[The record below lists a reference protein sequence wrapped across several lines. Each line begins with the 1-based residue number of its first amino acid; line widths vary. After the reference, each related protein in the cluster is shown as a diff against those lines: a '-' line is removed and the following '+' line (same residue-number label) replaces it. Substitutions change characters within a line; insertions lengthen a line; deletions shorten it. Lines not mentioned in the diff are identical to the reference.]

1 MLPKWNFTRGCRSRC
16 ATVKIDWEV
25 VLALAVLSAL
35 IALAVLVFFVGISNA
50 ETCLTLDVQP
60 NQVLG
65 NYDGD
70 TFTISLGALGHAIVR
85 VEGVDTPERNKK
97 QAGWKEA
104 KEFTAQW
111 LAAGPF
117 QLNTCLVLTLG
128 RIVGNPSRDGITLA
142 SALLAAGHVKP
153 H

>member
-1 MLPKWNFTRGCRSRC
+1 MKLLRH
-16 ATVKIDWEV
+16 IDWEYLLG
-25 VLALAVLSAL
+25 VLTVTMLLLLFMSTISFAAGCLS
-35 IALAVLVFFVGISNA
+35 I
-50 ETCLTLDVQP
+50 DVPSQA
-60 NQVLG
+60 VLG

-70 TFTISLGALGHAIVR
+70 TFTLSLGVLGHAIVR

-111 LAAGPF
+111 LAQGPF
-117 QLNTCLVLTLG
+117 QLNTCFLLTLG
-128 RIVGNPSRDGITLA
+128 RIVGSPSRDGITLA

>member
-1 MLPKWNFTRGCRSRC
+1 M
-16 ATVKIDWEV
+16 KIDWEV

-35 IALAVLVFFVGISNA
+35 VALAVLVFFVGISNA
-50 ETCLTLDVQP
+50 ETCLTLQVQP
-60 NQVLG
+60 SQVLG

-117 QLNTCLVLTLG
+117 RLNTCFVLTLG
-128 RIVGNPSRDGITLA
+128 RIVASPSRDGITLA
-142 SALLAAGHVKP
+142 SALIAAGHVKP